1 VEIGWYSILSLIN
14 LKVSFLLDWL
24 FDIYHVTL
32 FFVLVLV
39 LLIVLNITVFRKS
52 VNKYFTK
59 DVRLEFIWAVLPL
72 FLLAFQCGFSLLF
85 VFMEDSKAVSDS
97 FSVLGNQWYWDYCS
111 ISSNMKTADRFRL
124 VSLDFT
130 LKVIRRNFYVSVM
143 SRRDVLHSWALPS
156 LGTKLDVV
164 PGRLDVL
171 YLSFPVGSFFGFCSE
186 LCGAGHS
193 FIPILVES
201 GC

>member
-1 VEIGWYSILSLIN
+1 